1 MLLCKI
7 RTIWI
12 CLLLSILRRVK
23 PSFITFSVSYCKT
36 GFSGSP
42 WPWILSSYLAIVQ
55 QDCFSSVLLNAC
67 WVLIFMSNDLLSRP
81 CLFPLPPLSTHD
93 LGLEGLSIKSSFIC
107 LHVDKTYQNIHIPIG
122 YHILFCFFLK
132 YYLFTSFSDKASFIL

>member
-1 MLLCKI
+1 M
-7 RTIWI
+7 WI
-12 CLLLSILRRVK
+12 CLLLSILFRVR
-23 PSFITFSVSYCKT
+23 PSFINFSVSYCKT

-55 QDCFSSVLLNAC
+55 QNCFSSVLPNAC
-67 WVLIFMSNDLLSRP
+67 WVLIFMSNDLLSWS

-93 LGLEGLSIKSSFIC
+93 LGLEGLIIKSSLIR
-107 LHVDKTYQNIHIPIG
+107 LHIDRTYQNIHIPIG

-132 YYLFTSFSDKASFIL
+132 FLKYYLFTSFSGRTSFIL